1 MAATGIHRIRGEEY
15 PFGEMGHKS
24 ATFSELF
31 DDSSVDEA
39 ALQRELAREAAIM
52 RKLREA
58 GTQGYPPPQDTLDL
72 HGCMAQEAE
81 DKTLRFVEESRRR
94 GILTVR
100 IITGKGLHSPGG
112 KAVLPDTIEQ
122 VLGLLKKEGGITSFQ
137 WEKKVKSKSGALFVY
152 L

>member
-1 MAATGIHRIRGEEY
+1 MAGTGIHRIRGEEY

-31 DDSSVDEA
+31 DDASVDEA
-39 ALQRELAREAAIM
+39 AVQRELAREGVAM
-52 RKLREA
+52 EKLREA
-58 GTQGYPPPQDTLDL
+58 GTQSYPPPQDTLDL
-72 HGCMAQEAE
+72 HGCTAQEAE
-81 DKTLRFVEESRRR
+81 VKALRFVEGARRR

-137 WEKKVKSKSGALFVY
+137 WDKKVKSKSGSLLVY